1 MKEKKNTKPSRDASG
16 RFIRTKADARRK
28 PARAPQKDGK
38 GGLKPVFVLDRIG
51 IVPKFSPCGQP
62 GSGADERVRALEDEN
77 NRLRGRV
84 RGLLDLAYAS
94 GGVTF
99 RWLFTDL
106 LKRHQKALD
115 CAKAFRDEADR
126 AVEERRK
133 GRMAAFVK
141 GIASG
146 IALASA
152 AFAVAV
158 LLVRA
163 ANGG

>member
-1 MKEKKNTKPSRDASG
+1 MKEKKDTKPSRDASG

-28 PARAPQKDGK
+28 PARAPQKEEK

-62 GSGADERVRALEDEN
+62 GSGADGRVRALEDEN

-84 RGLLDLAYAS
+84 RGLLDLAYAH

-99 RWLFTDL
+99 RWLFSDL

-126 AVEERRK
+126 AIADRHRSCRAE
-133 GRMAAFVK
+133 FVK
-141 GIASG
+141 GIAVG
-146 IALASA
+146 VVAATF
-152 AFAVAV
+152 AFAVAA